1 MRTLSLISFVSLLL
15 NSCLL
20 AGPRSVISLD
30 GQWDIAQGSMDQ
42 VPARFEA
49 KAPVPGLAD
58 MAEPAF
64 EAVGQE
70 KQSDALRQAFW
81 YRRTFDLQDPVPP
94 VAQLKIH
101 KACFATRVFLNGKLV
116 GDHVGSF
123 TPGLFDI
130 RGQLQAGRNE
140 LVVRVGASRSALPKT
155 VPDGHDFEKIRYIP
169 GLYDS
174 VELILTGSPQ
184 VTNIQTVPD
193 LPGRRVRVVA
203 TIRATGEAAEFKPVA
218 IVREAKGGKEVA
230 RGEGPAVTFDGA
242 GEKTVEMTLL
252 LGPTCRFWTPEDPF
266 LYDVEIAAPADAL
279 TARFG
284 MRSFRLDPK
293 SGLAVLNGRP
303 YPMRG
308 TNVCIF
314 RFMEDPTRGD
324 RPWREEWVRRLHR
337 VFKSIG
343 WNSIRYCIGFPPELW
358 YRIADEEGLLIQDEF
373 PIWYG
378 GKWPGELKADGII
391 PQYVEWMRER
401 WNHPCVVIWD
411 AQNESIN
418 VETGKAI
425 AAVRKLD
432 LSNRPWDNGWAAPD
446 QPGDVFESHPYLMGN
461 ASFRLSGMSRVSP
474 TPRGNPHA
482 NKEGN
487 AIIINEYGWLWLN
500 RDGTPTTLTRKVYL
514 AQLGDSS
521 TTEQRRTLY
530 ARTLAAKTEF
540 WRVHRKCAGVLH
552 FCGLGYSRP
561 NGQTSDH
568 FTDIETLDL
577 EPCFGKYVRDAFRP
591 VCVMLDF
598 WDQELTAGGQREFR
612 VLAINDRYEPWTG
625 KLRVRLGTTGVS
637 PVAQVEQDVTL
648 PALPTSDKDLA
659 PLEPQVFTAKLAV
672 PNEPGK
678 YQVCAELIPAPG
690 RTGVSPVPGATAG
703 TAIVPV
709 ASLRDFELI
718 SPEELA
724 RRAGLAVGKKASAS
738 SCVMFE
744 GQKLVPS
751 FAVDGL
757 SGTRWS
763 SEFSDPQWFQVDLGQ
778 PTQIAR
784 IEIAWEA
791 AYGKEYVIQVSQD
804 GKTWQDVTRKANG
817 SGGLDVLRFKP
828 VSARYVRFNG
838 ARRGTQWGYSFW
850 EFRVFSD

>member
-1 MRTLSLISFVSLLL
+1 MRTLALVSVVSVLLT
-15 NSCLL
+15 SH
-20 AGPRSVISLD
+20 AFAAPRGAISLD

-58 MAEPAF
+58 MAAPAF

-70 KQSDALRQAFW
+70 KKSDSLRQAFW
-81 YRRTFDLQDPVPP
+81 YRRTFDLQDGLPP

-101 KACFATRVFLNGKLV
+101 KAAFGTRVYLNGRLV

-123 TPGLFDI
+123 TPGLFDV
-130 RGQLQAGRNE
+130 RPHLKSGANE
-140 LVVRVGASRSALPKT
+140 LVVRVGASRLALPKT

-169 GLYDS
+169 GIYDS

-184 VTNIQTVPD
+184 VANIQVVPD
-193 LPGRRVRVVA
+193 LPGRRARVVA
-203 TIRATGEAAEFKPVA
+203 TLRATGPAAEFKPAAV
-218 IVREAKGGKEVA
+218 IRQAKGGAEVA
-230 RGEGPAVTFDGA
+230 RGEGPAVTFDAA
-242 GEKTVEMTLL
+242 GEKTVEFTLA
-252 LGPTCRFWTPEDPF
+252 LGAACRAWTPEDPF
-266 LYDVEIAAPADAL
+266 LYEVEVAAPADSL

-314 RFMEDPTRGD
+314 RFMEDPARGD

-337 VFKSIG
+337 TFKSMG
-343 WNSIRYCIGFPPELW
+343 WNSIRYCIGFPPEMW
-358 YRIADEEGLLIQDEF
+358 YRVADEEGLLIQDEF

-378 GKWPGELKADGII
+378 GKWPAELKADGIV

-418 VETGKAI
+418 AETGKAI

-461 ASFRLSGMSRVSP
+461 ASFRLSGMSRLSP
-474 TPRGNPHA
+474 TPRGNPVA
-482 NKEGN
+482 NKGGN
-487 AIIINEYGWLWLN
+487 AIIINEYAWLWLN
-500 RDGTPTTLTRKVYL
+500 RDGTPTTLTRKVYS
-514 AQLGDSS
+514 AQLGENS
-521 TTEQRRTLY
+521 TTQQRRRLY

-552 FCGLGYSRP
+552 FCGLAYSRP
-561 NGQTSDH
+561 DGQTSDH

-598 WDQELTAGGQREFR
+598 WDQELTSGGQREFR

-625 KLRVRLGTTGVS
+625 KLRVRLGKTGVS

-659 PLEPQVFTAKLAV
+659 PLEPQTFTATLAV

-678 YQVCAELIPAPG
+678 YQVSAELIPA
-690 RTGVSPVPGATAG
+690 TGSTGASPVPRATG
-703 TAIVPV
+703 ETPVVPV

-718 SPEELA
+718 SPQELA
-724 RRAGLAVGKKASAS
+724 RRAGLAVGKKATAS
-738 SCVMFE
+738 SCVVFE
-744 GQKLVPS
+744 GQRLVAGL
-751 FAVDGL
+751 AVDGL

-778 PTQIAR
+778 PTPIAR

-791 AYGKEYVIQVSQD
+791 AYGKEYTIQVSQD
-804 GKTWQDVTRKANG
+804 GQAWQDVCKKTGG

-828 VSARYVRFNG
+828 APARYVRFNG
-838 ARRGTQWGYSFW
+838 TKRGTQWGYSFW
-850 EFRVFSD
+850 EFRVFAE